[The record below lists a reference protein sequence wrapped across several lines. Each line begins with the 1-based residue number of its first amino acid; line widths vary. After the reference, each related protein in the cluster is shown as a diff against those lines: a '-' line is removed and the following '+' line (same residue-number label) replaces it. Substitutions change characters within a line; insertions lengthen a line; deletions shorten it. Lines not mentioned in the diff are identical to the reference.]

1 MKYIA
6 LIMEVLAMRRR
17 IISFIYILVLGISL
31 GINAYPSWAMEILN
45 LGHEF
50 PPESSVGKG
59 AERFADLVKTKS
71 DGEVIIKVFPSGTQG
86 SISQLME
93 MVQGGFIDL
102 AIIPI
107 WLLAT
112 LDARVGVLELPFL
125 FFSYNEADQFLEGKV
140 GKSILRILSGKRVR
154 GLCYFE
160 LGFLGIASKER
171 PINKVEDYKGLRIRI
186 GSLETVESS
195 IRLLGAQP
203 VRLPI
208 GEVYVALQ
216 RGLADATLTT
226 VSDYSFFKYYEI
238 LPFLSLTNHFYASH
252 ILIMNRTKLDR
263 LPQKFQE
270 ILYAAA
276 MESSKDQRDLSR
288 QAEEKILKKIEGKGV
303 EVVTA
308 PDKKSMKNS
317 VQPIY
322 EKTKERL
329 GCKDCKTFPW
339 CCLW

>member
-1 MKYIA
+1 
-6 LIMEVLAMRRR
+6 MRRR

-31 GINAYPSWAMEILN
+31 GINAYPSWGMDILN
-45 LGHEF
+45 LGHVF

-71 DGEVIIKVFPSGTQG
+71 DGKVIIKVFPSGTLG
-86 SISQLME
+86 SISQLMK
-93 MVQGGFIDL
+93 MVKEGSINL
-102 AIIPI
+102 SIIPTR
-107 WLLAT
+107 LLAT

-125 FFSYNEADQFLEGKV
+125 FFSYNEADEFLEGKV
-140 GKSILRILSGKRVR
+140 GKSILRILSGEGVR

-160 LGFLGIASKER
+160 LGFLSIASKVR
-171 PINKVEDYKGLRIRI
+171 PINKVEDYKGLQIRI
-186 GSLETVESS
+186 GSSDMVESS

-203 VRLPI
+203 IRLPMA
-208 GEVYVALQ
+208 EVYVALQ

-226 VSDYSFFKYYEI
+226 VSSYRFFKYYEI

-270 ILYAAA
+270 ILYVAA

-288 QAEEKILKKIEGKGV
+288 QAEEKILKNMEDKGV
-303 EVVTA
+303 KVVRA
-308 PDKKSMKNS
+308 PDKKSMKKF

-322 EKTKERL
+322 KKTKERL